1 MPRTPKDPIY
11 AVIGHF
17 STVPIAEAEKDLT
30 IVQAIVHNRK
40 GQAPR
45 APRTPK
51 LAAPAGGDGN
61 ASATAPAA
69 APRRRRGRPSNRV
82 TAATDVPPAGLRSLP
97 DPVEPLGDE
106 P

>member
-30 IVQAIVHNRK
+30 IIQAIVHNRK

-45 APRTPK
+45 APRALK
-51 LAAPAGGDGN
+51 AAAPASGDGN
-61 ASATAPAA
+61 TTTTAPAA
-69 APRRRRGRPSNRV
+69 APRRRRGRPRV
-82 TAATDVPPAGLRSLP
+82 DATPTTASTGLKHLP
-97 DPVEPLGDE
+97 DPGEPLGDE
-106 P
+106 S